1 MTNDRIFCDGKQ
13 HRVEVDVVTFIEQPD
28 QVFRTLVVG
37 DEQHVRESVDKIKQD
52 KAPSATIFYEY
63 CCDACKEVV
72 NGNGS

>member
-1 MTNDRIFCDGKQ
+1 MGDDRIYCDGKQ

-28 QVFRTLVVG
+28 QVFRTLVIG
-37 DEQHVRESVDKIKQD
+37 DEEHVRESVAKIKED

-72 NGNGS
+72 SGS

>member
-1 MTNDRIFCDGKQ
+1 MGDDRIYCDGKQ

-37 DEQHVRESVDKIKQD
+37 DEEHVRESVAKIKED

-72 NGNGS
+72 SGS